1 MYVSFALIYW
11 LTLSLS
17 LCLNVRQKLGT
28 KNTQYSLSLSVS
40 LTHSLTHLII
50 HSPTHMTY
58 DLMTYDRLNMSDLV
72 LTEHVWSC
80 SGWENLL
87 QRRRRRRRRTKRNSM
102 GLEALLSINHL
113 CISAPT
119 TSVSS
124 TTVSPTTTTDGSA
137 ILLVFLVNSMLT
149 IFPHYHAHR
158 YHLPRRM
165 DNCWEVLLLPI
176 KGEGNITIMTIIID
190 YWLKTETLNWTFR
203 AKWDWFFLNLPCLPT
218 HPWT

>member
-1 MYVSFALIYW
+1 MLRTYFLRWPMYVSFALIYW

-87 QRRRRRRRRTKRNSM
+87 QRRRTKRISM
-102 GLEALLSINHL
+102 GLDVCKCHIGQLDATLDLQHSKLPYKNSSPHKVGV
-113 CISAPT
+113 AQKAMT
-119 TSVSS
+119 T
-124 TTVSPTTTTDGSA
+124 
-137 ILLVFLVNSMLT
+137 
-149 IFPHYHAHR
+149 
-158 YHLPRRM
+158 
-165 DNCWEVLLLPI
+165 
-176 KGEGNITIMTIIID
+176 
-190 YWLKTETLNWTFR
+190 
-203 AKWDWFFLNLPCLPT
+203 
-218 HPWT
+218 